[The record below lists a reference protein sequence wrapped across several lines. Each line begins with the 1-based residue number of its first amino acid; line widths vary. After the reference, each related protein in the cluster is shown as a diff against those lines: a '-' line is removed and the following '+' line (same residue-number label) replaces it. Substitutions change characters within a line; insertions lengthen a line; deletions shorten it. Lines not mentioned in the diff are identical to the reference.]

1 MQIEAADA
9 FDCRKEPEH
18 IREMYG
24 AGVQARQMLIA
35 RRLLE
40 RGVRF
45 VQVWHGAGQ
54 PWDNHDDIEA
64 NHRTAGAAS
73 ATSRS
78 PRCSRT

>member
-1 MQIEAADA
+1 MDAADA
-9 FDCRKEPEH
+9 FDISREPKN

-24 AGVQARQMLIA
+24 EGVQARQMLIA

-54 PWDNHDDIEA
+54 PWDNHDDLEV
-64 NHRTAGAAS
+64 NHRRS
-73 ATSRS
+73 PRNATSRS
-78 PRCSRT
+78 ARCSRI